1 MTLLNIQNV
10 VVERPKGPRLV
21 FPDFAVA
28 KGEHV
33 LLLGPS
39 GCGKTTLLSVLAGL
53 LTPQQ
58 GKVLWKDADFYALN
72 SAARDKLRGREFGF
86 VFQTLH
92 LIPSLSLFQNI
103 ALAGDMAGMEAKE
116 ERIKALLSR
125 LGLSDKAHRKP
136 DALSQGEQQRG
147 AMARAVLNSP
157 LLIIAD
163 EPTSALD
170 DANAAIVIDLMLEQ
184 AKETGAALL
193 VATHDAR
200 ITSRFQKIIRLD
212 NQTMKVAA

>member
-1 MTLLNIQNV
+1 MTLLSIHNV
-10 VVERPKGPRLV
+10 VVERPKGPRLA
-21 FPDFAVA
+21 FPDFAVGQ
-28 KGEHV
+28 GEHV

-53 LTPQQ
+53 LTPQT
-58 GKVLWKDADFYALN
+58 GNVLWKGKDFYALD
-72 SAARDKLRGREFGF
+72 SALRDRLRGREFGF

-92 LIPSLSLFQNI
+92 LIPSLSLYQNI
-103 ALAGDMAGMEAKE
+103 ALAGDMAGVS
-116 ERIKALLSR
+116 IKDGHIESLLSR

-147 AMARAVLNSP
+147 AMARAVLNFP

-170 DANAAIVIDLMLEQ
+170 DANAINVIDLMLEQ
-184 AKETGAALL
+184 AKATGAALL
-193 VATHDAR
+193 VATHDGR

-212 NQTMKVAA
+212 NQMMKAAA